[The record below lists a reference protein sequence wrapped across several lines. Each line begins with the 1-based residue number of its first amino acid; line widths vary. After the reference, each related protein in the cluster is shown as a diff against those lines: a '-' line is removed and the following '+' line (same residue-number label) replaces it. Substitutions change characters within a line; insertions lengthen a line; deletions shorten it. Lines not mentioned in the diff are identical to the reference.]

1 MRKSEFGGRLRGGPR
16 DPVSRDSWTQ
26 TSFFPLGHI
35 PSLGYTESKEEAE
48 GRGEGIVFRFPW
60 LGEQLALPLIPCAPP
75 PISFSPLQSG

>member
-16 DPVSRDSWTQ
+16 DPVSRDSGTQ